1 MASPI
6 AGQWRDGRGF
16 PGCAASAVADRG
28 RLRRLPVLF
37 VTLAV
42 ALLLWPSV
50 GGAVDCTADG
60 PAALQ
65 TAVTAAAPFTF
76 IGVTGNCSPVIV
88 ESNKVGLTLHGGDLA
103 VIQTAQPGATAIT
116 VRGATQVTIRNFAGL
131 TTNTTDGTGIVVVDG
146 ASVRILSNT
155 IVGNRDGILVQ
166 RNAQARINE
175 NTIRSNSDAGVRIR
189 ETSSARVSHELPQLG
204 SNTIQDNG
212 VGVEV
217 LRGSSAR
224 IFANQIVDNQTAGV
238 RVDRGSQADI
248 TSNTIDGNGV
258 NGIEV
263 LRSSSVVLG
272 TGMGT
277 GPEDGPNT
285 GTSTG
290 FAVLCSLNSSVDGRL
305 GALSGTN
312 RRKVEALEACVN
324 STSP

>member
-1 MASPI
+1 
-6 AGQWRDGRGF
+6 
-16 PGCAASAVADRG
+16 
-28 RLRRLPVLF
+28 
-37 VTLAV
+37 VTLGV

-103 VIQTAQPGATAIT
+103 VIQSAQPGAVAIT

-131 TTNTTDGTGIVVVDG
+131 TTNMTDDTVGVFLVDG
-146 ASVRILSNT
+146 ASARIFDNT
-155 IVGNRDGILVQ
+155 IAGNRVGVLVS
-166 RNAQARINE
+166 RNAQARIYD
-175 NTIRSNSDAGVRIR
+175 NTISNNRDIGVRVT
-189 ETSSARVSHELPQLG
+189 ETSSARIGFNSPDAAP
-204 SNTIQDNG
+204 NTIQGNG
-212 VGVEV
+212 FGIQVD
-217 LRGSSAR
+217 RGSNAR
-224 IFANQIVDNQTAGV
+224 IISNQILDNAKAGV
-238 RVDRGSQADI
+238 RIDRGSQADI
-248 TSNTIDGNGV
+248 TANNIDGNDV

-272 TGMGT
+272 TGTGT
-277 GPEDGPNT
+277 GPEDDPNT

-305 GALSGTN
+305 GALNGTN
-312 RRKVEALEACVN
+312 RKKVEALEACVN
-324 STSP
+324 STIP